1 MSQADLMDGKRRKAM
16 LQADRERIDPEEPG
30 RKNKSNRF
38 DSADYNRNELAA
50 MVDGLLDVAARN
62 KEPQYFVLREL
73 EDQTMA
79 IRLKILIDERREKV
93 FQRRQ
98 E

>member
-1 MSQADLMDGKRRKAM
+1 M

-38 DSADYNRNELAA
+38 DPDDYNRNELVAIIY
-50 MVDGLLDVAARN
+50 GLLDVAARN
-62 KEPQYFVLREL
+62 NEPQYFVLKEL
-73 EDQTMA
+73 EDQTLA
-79 IRLKILIDERREKV
+79 RRLKIMIDGRREKV